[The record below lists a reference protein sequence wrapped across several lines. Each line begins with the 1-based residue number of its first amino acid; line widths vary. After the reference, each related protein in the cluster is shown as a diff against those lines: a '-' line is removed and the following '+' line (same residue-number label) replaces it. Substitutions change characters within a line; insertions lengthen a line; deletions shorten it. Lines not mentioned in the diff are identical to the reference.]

1 MKYTLRQL
9 QVFLA
14 TAQHNNISQAANDL
28 HLSQSAASSALKEL
42 ESQMGVQLFD
52 RAGKR
57 LKLND
62 QGKLLR
68 PKVESLLCQAEELEN
83 NLMTH
88 AKAGPITVGATLT
101 IGNYLAVDI
110 MSQYMVDDPAARV
123 TLEVANTKT
132 IAEKV
137 KNFELD
143 IGLVEG
149 EIHDADLEIQTWMED
164 ELVAF
169 CAPSHPLAGKSHLT
183 DDDIVEQTWIIR
195 EYGSGTR
202 QAFDIAM
209 HGLIPNLQM
218 MELQH
223 TEAIKRAV
231 AANLGVGCLSLFT
244 LQEDFERGYLQP
256 LSIPHRDFSRYFYF
270 ILHKNKYRSSGINR
284 WLTLCNKTS
293 EKLNGKKL

>member
-14 TAQHNNISQAANDL
+14 TASHNNISLAAKDL
-28 HLSQSAASSALKEL
+28 FLSQSAASSALKEF
-42 ESQMGVQLFD
+42 ESQVGVQLFD

-68 PKVESLLCQAEELEN
+68 PKVESLLAQAQELEDA
-83 NLMTH
+83 LISH

-110 MSQYMVDDPAARV
+110 MTQYMADDPAAKV
-123 TLEVANTKT
+123 KLQVANTST

-143 IGLVEG
+143 LGLVEG
-149 EIHDADLEIQTWMED
+149 EINDPELDISIWMEDVLIPFCSPDHPLAKANTLSDADLLKQHW
-164 ELVAF
+164 
-169 CAPSHPLAGKSHLT
+169 
-183 DDDIVEQTWIIR
+183 IVR
-195 EYGSGTR
+195 EKGSGTR
-202 QAFDIAM
+202 QAFDHAM
-209 HGLIPNLQM
+209 HGLLPDLQI
-218 MELQH
+218 MELEH

-231 AANLGVGCLSLFT
+231 EANLGISCLSHFT
-244 LQEDFERGYLQP
+244 LEDAFARGSLVP
-256 LSIPHRDFSRYFYF
+256 LAIPDRDFSRYFYF
-270 ILHKNKYRSSGINR
+270 VLHKNKYRSSGVER
-284 WLTLCNKTS
+284 WLALCNQTS
-293 EKLNGKKL
+293 ENLTNQA